1 MNDPSQMKDAL
12 TSIFDALTKNSAEGF
27 NAVRDVPLIKKA
39 FELAQKGCYEE
50 FFFALQYPFD
60 ELVDALVDAAVPH
73 GQEAKFLMKN
83 SQFIEAQFEKIIE
96 KNEGSA
102 CCADKSRFIM
112 RSLFNYF
119 TTGKEIELNRAQEYT
134 YHLPKKVFTT
144 HEQIVGFFDGVM
156 RLYYGQYEP
165 YIKALSV
172 VLDSAKTSA
181 ENTSEPVKKSGTT
194 GPN

>member
-1 MNDPSQMKDAL
+1 MNEQGHMKEAL
-12 TSIFDALTKNSAEGF
+12 TSIFDALTKNSAQGF
-27 NAVRDVPLIKKA
+27 NAVRDMPLIKKA
-39 FELAQKGCYEE
+39 FELAQSGRYEE
-50 FFFALQYPFD
+50 FYFALQYPFD
-60 ELVDALVDAAVPH
+60 EMVDALVDSAVLH
-73 GQEAKFLMKN
+73 GQEARFLMKHA
-83 SQFIEAQFEKIIE
+83 QFVEGQFEKIIE

-102 CCADKSRFIM
+102 CCVDKSRFIM
-112 RSLFNYF
+112 RSLFNHF
-119 TTGKEIELNRAQEYT
+119 TTGNEIELNRAQEYT

-172 VLDSAKTSA
+172 VLDSARASA
-181 ENTSEPVKKSGTT
+181 ENTSDPVKKSATP